1 MNIDVNLL
9 MRLMDTLG
17 PSGREQEVRLI
28 IMKEIKKYVDT
39 MEVDK
44 FGNLIC
50 HKKGNGPKVMLSAHM
65 DEVGLIVN

>member
-50 HKKGNGPKVMLSAHM
+50 HKK
-65 DEVGLIVN
+65 